1 MSSALSRRK
10 FIAISAAAGG
20 AGLVPFGA
28 PAWAADADAHL
39 VEWTGL
45 SLGSVATIRL
55 HHPDKAA
62 GERLVRRAVDEA
74 RRLEA
79 IFSLYREDTALA
91 ELNRSGL
98 LVAPPAE
105 LVDLLRLCDRVWADT
120 QGVFDPTVQPLWQ
133 CYAVHFSTPGASASG
148 PEPRQL
154 AEALQRVGWPKV
166 QVSRDRI
173 ALSGRGMGLTLNG
186 IAQGYIT
193 DRIIDLLREAGISSS
208 LVDMG
213 EIRTLGRHP
222 DGRPWRAALQGPS
235 PEPSP
240 SRTIDVVDKAVAT
253 SASEG
258 FRFTEDGRCN
268 HLFNPAT
275 GTCADATRSIAV
287 VSASA
292 AEADALS
299 TACALMDR
307 EATAAL
313 LARLPGTRVYS
324 TG

>member
-1 MSSALSRRK
+1 MALSRRK

-20 AGLVPFGA
+20 AGLVPLGA
-28 PAWAADADAHL
+28 PARAADAHL

-62 GERLVRRAVDEA
+62 GEHLVRQAVDEA

-79 IFSLYREDTALA
+79 IFSLYREDSVLS

-98 LVAPPAE
+98 VVAPPTE
-105 LVDLLRLCDRVWADT
+105 LVDLLRLCDRMWTDT
-120 QGVFDPTVQPLWQ
+120 RGVFDPTVQPLWQ
-133 CYAVHFSTPGASASG
+133 CYAAHFSTPGASASG
-148 PEPRQL
+148 PEARQL
-154 AEALQRVGWPKV
+154 AQALQRAGWPKV

-173 ALSGRGMGLTLNG
+173 VLGERGMGLTLNG

-193 DRIIDLLREAGISSS
+193 DRVIDLLREAGISSS

-222 DGRPWRAALQGPS
+222 DGRPWRAALQGS
-235 PEPSP
+235 STEQSP

-275 GTCADATRSIAV
+275 GTCADAARSIAV

-299 TACALMDR
+299 TACALMDQ

-313 LARLPGTRVYS
+313 LARVPGTQVYA
-324 TG
+324 TGTGSG